1 MKSASKGSLS
11 WAIIT
16 ISTLLPG
23 MGLAE
28 KGVNGTYYTRCDGE
42 FAISQNG
49 ERQPAYDGIC
59 KLKPAHEVGSPDR
72 CTNTDTLFCEG
83 GVPDPINS
91 IPRDVPNGGI
101 NWYVSTGVVGTAQVR
116 CVCGCFTADTEVLTN
131 MGWHSIDRILNASS
145 SLEIQIALPALGNQ
159 EYSSIRKAKDFT
171 KGPETIPVL
180 KIETT
185 HGNAIRITTKHPV
198 PTFRKGTKV
207 MVQASALKVND
218 VLFSADGS
226 QTAILAI
233 SQQLLPKDG
242 NVVYNV
248 STGDKRG
255 EGGIIAANGL
265 QMGDLQWQMRLSER
279 ESRASNLLGVKL

>member
-23 MGLAE
+23 VGLAE

-42 FAISQNG
+42 FAVAQDG
-49 ERQPAYDGIC
+49 ARQPAYDGIC
-59 KLKPAHEVGSPDR
+59 KRPTALAAGTPDR
-72 CTNTDTLFCEG
+72 CINTDSLFCEG
-83 GVPDPINS
+83 GTPDPIAGA
-91 IPRDVPNGGI
+91 PRDVPNGGMY
-101 NWYVSTGVVGTAQVR
+101 WYLVPALGNLPNVR
-116 CVCGCFTADTEVLTN
+116 CMCGCFTADTEVLTN
-131 MGWHSIDRILNASS
+131 MGWHSIDRILSASS
-145 SLEIQIALPALGNQ
+145 SLEVQVALPALGNQ
-159 EYSSIRKAKDFT
+159 EYSSIRKSKDFT

-279 ESRASNLLGVKL
+279 ESRASNLLGAKL